1 MFEFSLLSYAEG
13 LVTMLDII
21 LTSAVITAQIEWLGV
36 DEVGSIQ
43 RNSKNLNFIALYQ
56 PPTL

>member
-1 MFEFSLLSYAEG
+1 MFEFSLLSYTEG